1 MCSKLFWKIL
11 INSCAKLSFSTQQDC
26 ESSDFPLVFIPTM
39 IGNLNRA
46 KESIVK
52 LVTAMDLATNLESI
66 CGRDYV
72 VIRGYLTLLS
82 GDYSKLGRN
91 ATAAMDYLSCD
102 TVYPLYVDLVHD
114 TTCKD
119 APESGVWA
127 FGTLLLVSFFSMLMI
142 TFRSAWLETI
152 SADRS
157 GSPISSFEYEATS
170 KPQDLGQKIEENS
183 AQDDSKVDDEE
194 GSSNSNEFE
203 IKDHS
208 DYEVNHDTTRNDEK
222 IGDQCQ
228 NSKDEDDNG
237 IDKNDTNSQEISV
250 TKNEDSDQTE
260 REDDED
266 ECKGDKED
274 FTTETPDDPDRVS
287 ARGYSY

>member
-1 MCSKLFWKIL
+1 MHQNQACGLSVHCFWYLF
-11 INSCAKLSFSTQQDC
+11 
-26 ESSDFPLVFIPTM
+26 LVCWW
-39 IGNLNRA
+39 
-46 KESIVK
+46 S
-52 LVTAMDLATNLESI
+52 
-66 CGRDYV
+66 
-72 VIRGYLTLLS
+72 
-82 GDYSKLGRN
+82 
-91 ATAAMDYLSCD
+91 
-102 TVYPLYVDLVHD
+102 H
-114 TTCKD
+114 
-119 APESGVWA
+119 
-127 FGTLLLVSFFSMLMI
+127 
-142 TFRSAWLETI
+142 WLETI

-170 KPQDLGQKIEENS
+170 KPQDLGRKIEENS

-222 IGDQCQ
+222 SGDQCQ